1 MRPPEQTTEEVLQGF
16 DLTLGSLKVACE
28 PTLPDHKL
36 VFQPASNNYG
46 DFWPSVFFF
55 FITTDPDARQYA
67 EGYVGG
73 FFMEIEQRD
82 CTVPPSDTNRKIR
95 LDRLM
100 MCDNF
105 PHPTLFGPV
114 IEKIQALMGN
124 KGEFFNLLDFNE

>member
-28 PTLPDHKL
+28 PTLPDHRL

-46 DFWPSVFFF
+46 DFWPSVFFHNHH
-55 FITTDPDARQYA
+55 PDARQYA
-67 EGYVGG
+67 EGYVGR

-82 CTVPPSDTNRKIR
+82 CTVPPSDTNREVR
-95 LDRLM
+95 LDRPM

-105 PHPTLFGPV
+105 PHPTLFYPV